1 MAIFKAPRITT
12 GQRMGL
18 TLQESEIVYDIEQK
32 IFYGGNGTSL
42 GGFPIGSGVGA
53 TTETFV
59 LTQTDLDN
67 KYITLDNSPIFPSSV
82 TLLPS
87 GGIPQ
92 INGIDFEV
100 TGNQVSWNGKGLDGN
115 FLEINDVLIIQY

>member
-12 GQRMGL
+12 GQRVGL
-18 TLQESEIVYDIEQK
+18 LLEESEIVYDVNQK
-32 IFYGGNGTSL
+32 YFYGGNGVTL
-42 GGFPIGSGVGA
+42 GGLPIGAGVGS
-53 TTETFV
+53 TTEIFT

-67 KYITLDNSPIFPSSV
+67 KFITLSNPPLFPGSV
-82 TLLPS
+82 TLVPG

-100 TGNQVSWNGKGLDGN
+100 AGNKLSWDSLGLDGN
-115 FLEINDVLIIQY
+115 FLELNEILIIQY